1 MSGENENGGRKNG
14 KIKSK
19 KRNTAR
25 NITVSVLCIL
35 AAAAVISRIYI
46 ASKNSSITSE
56 IALADSVT
64 KTIEADVFVV
74 RDEKV
79 ISSSGSN
86 IVSAVA
92 DGTRVSAGDT
102 IAYSFADS
110 ASAVNVT
117 RMQEIE
123 ELLEYYNSLSG
134 QSYSVT
140 SDTSSYDSRITDD
153 LCNFSSLI
161 SSGDLSSLSD
171 YTSELRDAIT
181 SKQTATGV
189 ELDLSSVITSLQSEY
204 SALASSSSSYTA
216 ITADSPGYYI
226 QGSDGYENTLA
237 YSDADSWTVAQ
248 AEEALNASP
257 SAVSSSAV
265 GRLVRSYYWYLV
277 AVIDTGDI
285 SNLREGSSMVL
296 SFPDS
301 SVGDIKTT
309 VYRITSDGE
318 TGKSL
323 VVFSCNL
330 MNENLAG
337 MRCEEAQIIVES
349 YEGYRID
356 NGAIRV
362 NEDGETGVYVI
373 SGSVIRFKKIEIVY
387 SAEDYSIV
395 TNPYKDDAT
404 KSGQYL
410 NLYDEYIT
418 SGKDLYDGKLVD

>member
-161 SSGDLSSLSD
+161 SSGDLSPLSD

-277 AVIDTGDI
+277 TVIDTGDI